1 MRIIITEYQSKI
13 LWLRRRLYD
22 RELMDHLKDIVIEGF
37 DYTDPC
43 NYGDYDSYRINLVN
57 DSAITFINSYTELSG
72 NVYVEDN
79 ELEKFVADV
88 IVSKHRSRIEEEW
101 RDRDCDEE
109 EEEEDDDDDKTD
121 SIIRWWVDK

>member
-1 MRIIITEYQSKI
+1 MQIIITENQNKI
-13 LWLRRRLYD
+13 LWLRRRLND

-43 NYGDYDSYRINLVN
+43 NYGTYDSYRINIVN

-72 NVYVEDN
+72 EEQLFSD
-79 ELEKFVADV
+79 ELVAFVVKV
-88 IVSKHRSRIEEEW
+88 IVSKYWSRIEREY

-109 EEEEDDDDDKTD
+109 EEEDNDETE
-121 SIIRWWVDK
+121 WWVDK

>member
-79 ELEKFVADV
+79 ELEKFVREIV
-88 IVSKHRSRIEEEW
+88 ISKHRYRIQREY

-109 EEEEDDDDDKTD
+109 EEEDDDKTE
-121 SIIRWWVDK
+121 WWVDK

>member
-1 MRIIITEYQSKI
+1 MRIIITESQNKI
-13 LWLRRRLYD
+13 LWLRRRLND
-22 RELMDHLKDIVIEGF
+22 PEMMDHLKDIVIECF

-43 NYGDYDSYRINLVN
+43 NYGTYDSYEFGVIN

-79 ELEKFVADV
+79 ELEKFVREIV
-88 IVSKHRSRIEEEW
+88 ISKHRDRIQREY

-109 EEEEDDDDDKTD
+109 ETE
-121 SIIRWWVDK
+121 WWVGN